1 MRVAVTGTPGT
12 GKTTATDLLETDLD
26 VIHLNEVITSE
37 EFSTDI
43 DEERGSLVA
52 DMDALAEWL
61 DGREDVIVES
71 HLAHNFGA
79 DRVVVLRAHPDTVVS
94 RLRERGN
101 SDSKARE
108 NAGSTE
114 PPRAPAHKAREN
126 AESTEPPRALARKA
140 RENARST
147 EPPRALTRKARENAE
162 SEALDVILSEA
173 VHHHGTENVYEIDTT
188 DRDPGDVA
196 AEIAAVVAGE
206 REPSAGTVSYVD
218 WL

>member
-79 DRVVVLRAHPDTVVS
+79 DRVVVLRAHPDTVVA
-94 RLRERGN
+94 RLRERGD
-101 SDSKARE
+101 SDAKAYG
-108 NAGSTE
+108 NTGSAE
-114 PPRAPAHKAREN
+114 SPRTLARKAREN
-126 AESTEPPRALARKA
+126 AESTEPPRALA
-140 RENARST
+140 
-147 EPPRALTRKARENAE
+147 RKARENAE